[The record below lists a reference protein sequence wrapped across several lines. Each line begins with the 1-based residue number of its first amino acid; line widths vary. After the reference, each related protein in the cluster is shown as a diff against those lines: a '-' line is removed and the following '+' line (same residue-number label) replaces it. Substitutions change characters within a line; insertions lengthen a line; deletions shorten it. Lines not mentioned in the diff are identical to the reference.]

1 MSLRFEPVTEFN
13 EADHIYK
20 VEGIEVPSVTTVLQE
35 MGFMKALAFYTDSGA
50 NRGTYIH
57 SLVEQYNLGTMDWG
71 QVGEYLPEIEAY
83 IQAKEELKMEVL
95 LTEQRMFNRSMWV
108 AGCADNVSL
117 IRNEEVPYLIDLKTG
132 APAKWH
138 VLQLILYGAM
148 IKWQTPEKEVP
159 LKMAILYINKKGK
172 YKFVEYQPE
181 EAYFKGAYGAVA
193 AYHIRRT
200 MI

>member
-1 MSLRFEPVTEFN
+1 MSLLFEPVSEFDPA
-13 EADHIYK
+13 EHIYK
-20 VEGIEVPSVTTVLQE
+20 VEGIEVPSVTTILQE
-35 MGFMKALAFYTDSGA
+35 MGFMKALSFYTPAGA
-50 NRGTYIH
+50 SRGTYIH

-71 QVGEYLPEIEAY
+71 EVGEYLPEIEAY

-95 LTEQRMFNRSMWV
+95 LTEQRMFNRSMWI
-108 AGCADNVSL
+108 AGTVDNVSL

-148 IKWQTPEKEVP
+148 IKWETETP
-159 LKMAILYINKKGK
+159 LKMAILYLQKDGK